1 MASRLASSLLFHLPM
16 SRPSKSTRPLSRAIR
31 REMMLSTVD
40 LPAPLGPIMEMT
52 LPFGIS
58 KLTESTTVL
67 PSYCLVRSLTRM
79 GYTLLLDKRR

>member
-1 MASRLASSLLFHLPM
+1 
-16 SRPSKSTRPLSRAIR
+16 
-31 REMMLSTVD
+31 MMLSTVD